1 MPLRLKDKLEEIGF
15 GDRIEV
21 IDNDLRK
28 SAVGYMEREGFKSII
43 TNSCHERAGAMA
55 AWEASD
61 LACSH
66 FEWQNLSRFC
76 KVSWTLVI
84 DESGIYDP
92 TNLDD
97 MAMFGIKAA
106 LSDYELNMLVKR
118 AQAGILQKARVM
130 VAVRI
135 GASPYEVDRRERQF
149 NVVEPEH
156 RLVIRELLAL

>member
-1 MPLRLKDKLEEIGF
+1 M
-15 GDRIEV
+15 
-21 IDNDLRK
+21 
-28 SAVGYMEREGFKSII
+28 
-43 TNSCHERAGAMA
+43 
-55 AWEASD
+55 
-61 LACSH
+61 
-66 FEWQNLSRFC
+66 
-76 KVSWTLVI
+76 VI

-118 AQAGILQKARVM
+118 AQAGILQKARAM